1 MLSRA
6 SMIERSWRRGVP
18 ISVFVAVAIA
28 GCGSVRHFP
37 EPGAHAASSSAAPV
51 PPLKLTA
58 RKLTARSSPFT
69 VLKPGTRVPR
79 RVVDAPAFADSD
91 HGFGLAN
98 LINGETFPARTTNG
112 GRTWQIDGPVFHVPA
127 ADGPAGVS
135 YTGIAS
141 PRTYFAY
148 GSSVVDVTT
157 NGGKSWWQAGL
168 GELVLA
174 VVAQQHELV
183 AVVQQQTSAAS
194 QSLTSVS
201 WVYVSRDG
209 GQHWRYDSRLGAS

>member
-1 MLSRA
+1 VIA
-6 SMIERSWRRGVP
+6 
-18 ISVFVAVAIA
+18 AVVVA
-28 GCGSVRHFP
+28 GCGSVRRFAQP
-37 EPGAHAASSSAAPV
+37 ATRAASSSAAPA
-51 PPLKLTA
+51 PPLNLTA
-58 RKLTARSSPFT
+58 RRLTARHSPFT
-69 VLKPGTRVPR
+69 ELKPGTRVPR

-98 LINGETFPARTTNG
+98 LSDGETFPARTTDG

-135 YTGIAS
+135 YAGIAS
-141 PRTYFAY
+141 PRIYFAY

-157 NGGKSWWQAGL
+157 NSGKSWWQAGL

-174 VVAQQHELV
+174 VVAQQHQLV
-183 AVVQQQTSAAS
+183 AVVQHQTSATS

-209 GQHWRYDSRLGAS
+209 GRHWRYDSRLGAS